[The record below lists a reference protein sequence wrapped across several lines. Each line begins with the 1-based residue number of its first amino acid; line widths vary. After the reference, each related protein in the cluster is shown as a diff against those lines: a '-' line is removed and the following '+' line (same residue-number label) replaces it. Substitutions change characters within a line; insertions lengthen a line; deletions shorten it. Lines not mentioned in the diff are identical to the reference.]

1 MTADII
7 AIPVSRYHKHAPTRT
22 RKCLTDMRNVPL
34 AYQPQALTLPGE
46 RWHVNAYDMTQ
57 VIVIRDGPD
66 PAGQIYDNDR
76 HQRIVGRFVTARDA
90 MAAAQSRAIAED
102 ILDAARAAGSDD
114 AELGRKVREILE
126 AYGR

>member
-46 RWHVNAYDMTQ
+46 RWQVNAYDMTQ

-90 MAAAQSRAIAED
+90 LAAAQSRAIAEG

-114 AELGRKVREILE
+114 AELGRAVREILRE
-126 AYGR
+126 YGR

>member
-90 MAAAQSRAIAED
+90 MAAAQSWAITED

-114 AELGRKVREILE
+114 AELGREVREILE

>member
-46 RWHVNAYDMTQ
+46 RWQVNAYDMTQ
-57 VIVIRDGPD
+57 IIVIREGPD
-66 PAGQIYDNDR
+66 PAGQIFDNDR

-102 ILDAARAAGSDD
+102 VIRACGMADADD
-114 AELGRKVREILE
+114 AELGRKVREILQE
-126 AYGR
+126 YGR

>member
-7 AIPVSRYHKHAPTRT
+7 AIPVERYRKAAP
-22 RKCLTDMRNVPL
+22 RKRLTDMRQVPL

-46 RWHVNAYDMTQ
+46 RWQINAYDMTQ
-57 VIVIRDGPD
+57 VIVIRDGPE
-66 PAGQIYDNDR
+66 PHGQIADPDR

-102 ILDAARAAGSDD
+102 VIRACEAAGTDD
-114 AELGRKVREILE
+114 AEIGRKVREILQE
-126 AYGR
+126 YGR

>member
-46 RWHVNAYDMTQ
+46 RWQINAYDMTQ

-90 MAAAQSRAIAED
+90 MAAAQSRAITED

>member
-7 AIPVSRYHKHAPTRT
+7 AIPVSRYRKPSPTRT

-57 VIVIRDGPD
+57 IIVIRDGPD
-66 PAGQIYDNDR
+66 PAGQIFDNDR

-102 ILDAARAAGSDD
+102 VIQACGMAGADD
-114 AELGRKVREILE
+114 AELGRKVREILQE
-126 AYGR
+126 YGR

>member
-90 MAAAQSRAIAED
+90 MAAAQSRAIVED
-102 ILDAARAAGSDD
+102 IIHARDGVGADY
-114 AELGRKVREILE
+114 AELGHVIHTILQE
-126 AYGR
+126 YGR

>member
-7 AIPVSRYHKHAPTRT
+7 AIPVERY
-22 RKCLTDMRNVPL
+22 RKGHPKRRHSLTDLRNVPL
-34 AYQPQALTLPGE
+34 AYQPQAITYPGE
-46 RWHVNAYDMTQ
+46 RWQVNAYDLRQ
-57 VIVIRDGPD
+57 VIVIRDGPE
-66 PAGQIYDNDR
+66 PHGQIVDPER

-90 MAAAQSRAIAED
+90 LAAAQSRAITED

-114 AELGRKVREILE
+114 AELGRVVREILE